1 MAGRGTV
8 LVVDDDPDIRDL
20 VAMVLARL
28 DVDVV
33 QAASGLEAL
42 DQARAASP
50 DLVTLDLG
58 LPDIDG
64 IETCRRLREFSDA
77 YVLVLTAREE
87 RADREV
93 VLESGADAFMG
104 KPFLPREL
112 REAVAEA
119 LAARGVG
126 AA

>member
-1 MAGRGTV
+1 MARRGTV